1 MDNSVYYKVPT
12 VIWYE
17 IFEYLDYSMIHRK
30 RCFFITKKGTV
41 CKNKRIYGDCG
52 EEIWCLTHG
61 HKFLN
66 KINKKDINVI
76 KIIKEMIGEADRSA
90 HSEGLIDFEDFYYD
104 SLRALNF
111 QHPKTKED
119 ALQEWWSDGC
129 LDKIKRKNAFF

>member
-76 KIIKEMIGEADRSA
+76 KIIKEMIGEKRCNYIKPKKKYITT
-90 HSEGLIDFEDFYYD
+90 ELYFY
-104 SLRALNF
+104 
-111 QHPKTKED
+111 
-119 ALQEWWSDGC
+119 WG
-129 LDKIKRKNAFF
+129 